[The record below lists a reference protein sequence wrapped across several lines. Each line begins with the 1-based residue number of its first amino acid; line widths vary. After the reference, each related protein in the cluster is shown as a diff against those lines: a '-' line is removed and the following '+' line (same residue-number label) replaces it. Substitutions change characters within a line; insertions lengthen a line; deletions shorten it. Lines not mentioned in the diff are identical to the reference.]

1 MFRLQELVD
10 RLGGELHGDG
20 NVAVARVAT
29 LEKAGEGDLAFLA
42 NRKYL
47 SQVEDCAASALIVGP
62 DTREQLAERALIVTP
77 DPYLYFARVAQL
89 FSPPPAP
96 RVGVHRLAAVDC
108 SVPASVEVGPGACVE
123 EGVELGED
131 VVIGANCFVGRGTRI
146 GRGTRLYAS
155 VTVYHDCVIGEDCIL
170 HSGVVIG
177 ADGFGF
183 ARERSGAWVKIP
195 QTGRVVIG
203 NHVEIGANTTI
214 DRGALDDTV
223 IEDGVKLDNLI
234 QIGHNVHVG
243 AHTAMAGCVGVA
255 GSASDLARPEVNLAF
270 GQNHMQMLGNSAAT
284 QGLLPIQ
291 ADWYCPHGIE
301 GIAPERVVCFDGG
314 LKLGPGVALIH
325 TPGHTEGNHSLAVRV
340 PDGIRAGRAGIRQ
353 DPQRPAGPRDSRWS
367 HWVHGSP
374 R

>member
-1 MFRLQELVD
+1 MFRLQELID

-47 SQVEDCAASALIVGP
+47 SQVAACSASALIVAP
-62 DTREQLAERALIVTP
+62 EVREQLSDRALIVTA

-89 FSPPPAP
+89 FNPQPAP
-96 RVGVHRLAAVDC
+96 RAGVHRFAAVE
-108 SVPASVEVGPGACVE
+108 SAVPASVEIGPGACVE
-123 EGVELGED
+123 EGVELGEN

-146 GRGTRLYAS
+146 GRGTRLYAN

-183 ARERSGAWVKIP
+183 AREKSGAWVKIP

-203 NHVEIGANTTI
+203 NDVEIGAGTTI

-223 IEDGVKLDNLI
+223 IGDGVKLDNLI
-234 QIGHNVHVG
+234 QIAHNVRVG
-243 AHTAMAGCVGVA
+243 EHTIMAGCAGVA
-255 GSASDLARPEVNLAF
+255 G
-270 GQNHMQMLGNSAAT
+270 
-284 QGLLPIQ
+284 
-291 ADWYCPHGIE
+291 
-301 GIAPERVVCFDGG
+301 
-314 LKLGPGVALIH
+314 
-325 TPGHTEGNHSLAVRV
+325 
-340 PDGIRAGRAGIRQ
+340 
-353 DPQRPAGPRDSRWS
+353 
-367 HWVHGSP
+367 
-374 R
+374 

>member
-47 SQVEDCAASALIVGP
+47 PQVKDCAASALIVAP
-62 DTREQLAERALIVTP
+62 DAREQLADRALIVTA

-89 FSPPPAP
+89 FSPQPAP
-96 RVGVHRLAAVDC
+96 RPGVHRLAAVNCD
-108 SVPASVEVGPGACVE
+108 VPASVEIGPGACVE

-146 GRGTRLYAS
+146 GRGTRLYPN
-155 VTVYHDCVIGEDCIL
+155 VTVYHDCVIGADCIL

-195 QTGRVVIG
+195 QTGRVILG
-203 NHVEIGANTTI
+203 NDVEIGANTTI

-223 IEDGVKLDNLI
+223 IGDGVKLDNLI
-234 QIGHNVHVG
+234 QIAHNVRVG
-243 AHTAMAGCVGVA
+243 EHTIMAGCAGVA
-255 GSASDLARPEVNLAF
+255 GSAQIGARCMVG
-270 GQNHMQMLGNSAAT
+270 GQAGISGHLSIADDVVVSAWTLVAKSIT
-284 QGLLPIQ
+284 
-291 ADWYCPHGIE
+291 
-301 GIAPERVVCFDGG
+301 
-314 LKLGPGVALIH
+314 KPGVYTGNLPLQTHGDWVKNFSHLRHLDALAKRVRQLEQQSDGPEDR
-325 TPGHTEGNHSLAVRV
+325 TPG
-340 PDGIRAGRAGIRQ
+340 
-353 DPQRPAGPRDSRWS
+353 
-367 HWVHGSP
+367 
-374 R
+374 

>member
-47 SQVEDCAASALIVGP
+47 SQVKDCAASALIVGP
-62 DTREQLAERALIVTP
+62 DAREQLADRALIVTA
-77 DPYLYFARVAQL
+77 DPYLYFARVGQL
-89 FSPPPAP
+89 FNPQPAP
-96 RVGVHRLAAVDC
+96 RPGVHRLAAVDC
-108 SVPASVEVGPGACVE
+108 DVPASVEIGPGACVE

-146 GRGTRLYAS
+146 GRGTRLYPN
-155 VTVYHDCVIGEDCIL
+155 VTVYHDCVIGTDCIL

-195 QTGRVVIG
+195 QTGRVILG
-203 NHVEIGANTTI
+203 NDVEIGANTTI

-223 IEDGVKLDNLI
+223 IGDGVKLDNLI
-234 QIGHNVHVG
+234 QIAHNVRVG
-243 AHTAMAGCVGVA
+243 DHTIMAGCAGVA
-255 GSASDLARPEVNLAF
+255 GSAQIGARCMVG
-270 GQNHMQMLGNSAAT
+270 GQAGISGHLSIADDVVVSAWTLVAKSIT
-284 QGLLPIQ
+284 
-291 ADWYCPHGIE
+291 
-301 GIAPERVVCFDGG
+301 R
-314 LKLGPGVALIH
+314 PGVYTGNLPLQTHGDWVKNFSHLRHLDALAKRVRQLEQQSDGPEDR
-325 TPGHTEGNHSLAVRV
+325 TPG
-340 PDGIRAGRAGIRQ
+340 
-353 DPQRPAGPRDSRWS
+353 
-367 HWVHGSP
+367 
-374 R
+374 

>member
-20 NVAVARVAT
+20 NVTVARVAT
-29 LEKAGEGDLAFLA
+29 LEKAGEGELAFLA

-47 SQVEDCAASALIVGP
+47 SQVSGCAASALIVGP
-62 DTREQLAERALIVTP
+62 DTREQLADRALIVTP

-96 RVGVHRLAAVDC
+96 RAGVHRLAAVDC

-123 EGVELGED
+123 EGVELGEH
-131 VVIGANCFVGRGTRI
+131 VVIGPNCFVGRGTRI
-146 GRGTRLYAS
+146 GRGTRLYAN

-203 NHVEIGANTTI
+203 NDVEIGANTTI

-223 IEDGVKLDNLI
+223 IGDGVKLDNLI
-234 QIGHNVHVG
+234 QIAHNVRIG
-243 AHTAMAGCVGVA
+243 DHTIMAGCAGVA
-255 GSASDLARPEVNLAF
+255 GSAQIGARCMIG
-270 GQNHMQMLGNSAAT
+270 GQAGISGHLSVADDVVVSAWTLVAK
-284 QGLLPIQ
+284 PIT
-291 ADWYCPHGIE
+291 
-301 GIAPERVVCFDGG
+301 
-314 LKLGPGVALIH
+314 KPGVYTGNLPLQTHGDWVKNFSHLRHLDALAKRVRQLEQQSDGPADR
-325 TPGHTEGNHSLAVRV
+325 TPG
-340 PDGIRAGRAGIRQ
+340 
-353 DPQRPAGPRDSRWS
+353 
-367 HWVHGSP
+367 
-374 R
+374 